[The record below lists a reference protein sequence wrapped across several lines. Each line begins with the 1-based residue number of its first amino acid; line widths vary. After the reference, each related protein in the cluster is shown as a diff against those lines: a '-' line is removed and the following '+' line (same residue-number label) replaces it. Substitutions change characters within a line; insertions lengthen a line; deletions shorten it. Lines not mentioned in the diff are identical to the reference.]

1 MPDFYD
7 PQKHHRRSIRLKDYD
22 YTQPGAYFVTICVHE
37 RECLFGEVIDGLMD
51 LNGYGQIAQRE
62 WQRLSAFTMIH
73 HDRITSMSVKVVA
86 TNRKARHEYFILDQL
101 EAGLVLQGSEIK
113 SIRAGQISLAEAYV
127 RIDNGEEAWL
137 VEAHIAPYDQASY
150 NNHEPRRP
158 RKLLLHKTQIRK
170 LWDEMRQKGV
180 TIIPLQVYLKEGRA
194 KIEIAVAKGK
204 KLYDKRQD
212 IARRDMEREIER
224 TFNRRG

>member
-1 MPDFYD
+1 
-7 PQKHHRRSIRLKDYD
+7 
-22 YTQPGAYFVTICVHE
+22 
-37 RECLFGEVIDGLMD
+37 
-51 LNGYGQIAQRE
+51 
-62 WQRLSAFTMIH
+62 
-73 HDRITSMSVKVVA
+73 MSVKVVA
-86 TNRKARHEYFILDQL
+86 TNRKARHEYFILEQI

-127 RIDNGEEAWL
+127 RIENGEEAWL

-180 TIIPLQVYLKEGRA
+180 TVIPLQVYLKDGRA

-204 KLYDKRQD
+204 KLYDKRQE
-212 IARRDMEREIER
+212 IARRDMERELER
-224 TFNRRG
+224 NLNRRG